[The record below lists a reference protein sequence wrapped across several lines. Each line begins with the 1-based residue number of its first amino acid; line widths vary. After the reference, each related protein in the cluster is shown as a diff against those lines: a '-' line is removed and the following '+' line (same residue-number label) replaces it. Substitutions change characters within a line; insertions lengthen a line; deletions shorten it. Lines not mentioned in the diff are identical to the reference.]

1 MHIHSVINLMTI
13 MKLLDQILISF
24 FILTQFILP
33 STHGFLGN
41 NIFKTGDTRLF
52 DTFCVS
58 NVKDLD
64 SIGRKTHTHES
75 ITLNGIK
82 KSLLSLFVDLKPD
95 YIPPNDYEQ
104 ASLTEIFQ

>member
-1 MHIHSVINLMTI
+1 MT
-13 MKLLDQILISF
+13 MKLLYHILISLF
-24 FILTQFILP
+24 FLQQFILP
-33 STHGFLGN
+33 LTHGFLGN
-41 NIFKTGDTRLF
+41 NIFKTGDSRLF

-64 SIGRKTHTHES
+64 TIGRKTHTHES

-82 KSLLSLFVDLKPD
+82 RSLLSLFVDLKPD

-104 ASLTEIFQ
+104 ASLTDIFQ

>member
-1 MHIHSVINLMTI
+1 
-13 MKLLDQILISF
+13 MKVLNQVLISF
-24 FILTQFILP
+24 LFFQQFLLP
-33 STHGFLGN
+33 LTHGFLGN
-41 NIFKTGDTRLF
+41 NIFKTGDSRLF